1 MNHPIIRK
9 ILSNSAILMA
19 EKLVTMV
26 VTLGVTVMLTRY
38 LSPSD
43 WGTLSYLM
51 AFSGLALPFTAIGLN
66 GLITQY
72 LLKYPEQKDEVMGT
86 AIAIRFI
93 GSFVTI
99 FAFYWVLKTWF
110 IHDPYVEKLL
120 AIVLLGTATLA
131 FSGINFYFE
140 SIVQAKYASSVRIVS
155 SIIAALAK
163 VWAVVTHQ
171 DLTTIVI
178 IFSAEFTLTALL
190 FLCAYQIKARSLKW
204 WRWNSTIAK
213 EMLQRCGYLI
223 FSSVFAMVYLKLDQV
238 MLGQMTSMEEVGQ
251 YAIAARL
258 SEVWVFV
265 PTALVASAYPA
276 IARLYQDK
284 SPNYQKRLQQ
294 SNDILFGL
302 SLSLAIVVQ
311 LFGTWLITLI
321 FGDKYADAAVILQ
334 IHIWSSVFIFMRT
347 LASRWLILEDLVKF
361 SLYSHIAGAFVNVA
375 FNYLLIPEFGAIG
388 AAYATLISYAS
399 AGWLIFYV
407 NRKTRLIGNIMTR
420 SLLFPLRPIFNKF

>member
-1 MNHPIIRK
+1 
-9 ILSNSAILMA
+9 
-19 EKLVTMV
+19 
-26 VTLGVTVMLTRY
+26 
-38 LSPSD
+38 
-43 WGTLSYLM
+43 
-51 AFSGLALPFTAIGLN
+51 
-66 GLITQY
+66 
-72 LLKYPEQKDEVMGT
+72 MGT

-155 SIIAALAK
+155 SILAALAK

-190 FLCAYQIKARSLKW
+190 FLCAYQFKARSLKW
-204 WRWNSTIAK
+204 WRWNGTIAK

-276 IARLYQDK
+276 IAKLYQDK
-284 SPNYQKRLQQ
+284 SPNYQKQLQQ

-361 SLYSHIAGAFVNVA
+361 SLYSHIAGALVNVV

>member
-1 MNHPIIRK
+1 
-9 ILSNSAILMA
+9 
-19 EKLVTMV
+19 
-26 VTLGVTVMLTRY
+26 
-38 LSPSD
+38 
-43 WGTLSYLM
+43 
-51 AFSGLALPFTAIGLN
+51 
-66 GLITQY
+66 
-72 LLKYPEQKDEVMGT
+72 
-86 AIAIRFI
+86 
-93 GSFVTI
+93 
-99 FAFYWVLKTWF
+99 
-110 IHDPYVEKLL
+110 
-120 AIVLLGTATLA
+120 
-131 FSGINFYFE
+131 
-140 SIVQAKYASSVRIVS
+140 
-155 SIIAALAK
+155 
-163 VWAVVTHQ
+163 
-171 DLTTIVI
+171 
-178 IFSAEFTLTALL
+178 
-190 FLCAYQIKARSLKW
+190 
-204 WRWNSTIAK
+204 
-213 EMLQRCGYLI
+213 
-223 FSSVFAMVYLKLDQV
+223 

-276 IARLYQDK
+276 IAKLYQDK

-361 SLYSHIAGAFVNVA
+361 SLYSHIAGALVNVV

>member
-1 MNHPIIRK
+1 MLKR
-9 ILSNSAILMA
+9 ILGNSAILIA
-19 EKLVTMV
+19 EKLVTMI
-26 VTLGVTVMLTRY
+26 VTLYITIMLTRY

-51 AFSGLALPFTAIGLN
+51 AFSGLSLPFTAVGLN
-66 GLITQY
+66 GLITQH
-72 LLKYPEQKDEVMGT
+72 LLKYPEQHNEVMGT
-86 AIAIRFI
+86 AITIRII
-93 GSFVTI
+93 GSCITI
-99 FAFYWVLKTWF
+99 SLFYLVLETWF
-110 IHDPYVEKLL
+110 VEDEYIKDLL
-120 AIVLLGTATLA
+120 AIILIGTTSL
-131 FSGINFYFE
+131 SLTGINFYFE
-140 SIVQAKYASSVRIVS
+140 SIVLAKYSSTVRIASSL
-155 SIIAALAK
+155 IAASVK
-163 VWAVVTHQ
+163 IWAVYTQ
-171 DLTTIVI
+171 QNLTTIVI
-178 IFSAEFTLTALL
+178 IFSAEFALTAIL
-190 FLCAYQIKARSLKW
+190 FLISYQVKTGALMSW
-204 WRWNSTIAK
+204 SWNSKIAK

-265 PTALVASAYPA
+265 PAALVASAYPA
-276 IARLYQDK
+276 IAKLYQDK

-321 FGDKYADAAVILQ
+321 FGDKYTDAAVILQ

-361 SLYSHIAGAFVNVA
+361 SLYSHIAGALVNVV

-420 SLLFPLRPIFNKF
+420 SLLFPLRAIFNKF